1 MKTLFLHIG
10 LQKTGTS
17 SLQARL
23 MGADGPLAR
32 AGIDPLPG
40 VAGPGPA
47 HHNAAWEIA
56 GHRRHDPAL
65 PGMAALVAA
74 AHASSAERLFVSCEA
89 FGNLPAPRIADLTQR
104 LEGLRLRVVIVLRN
118 PLDWAESLYAQA
130 AKRSLPG
137 SFADFTDR
145 LADLGR
151 LDPGAILAR
160 WEAVFG
166 AGAITPLFHEDHP
179 DIARPVAALL
189 GLPPDRVP
197 SEAARQNQSL
207 NERFVAASQSILG
220 DCAAGRL
227 VLAGRPV
234 PPEAQGRVAWALLGA
249 GADDPAFHGRPVFL
263 DRDAATAF
271 LARFRSDHGP
281 LAARGPLPAR
291 WHTPDPAR
299 RAPLQAGPAER
310 ARLLAALEAENSL

>member
-1 MKTLFLHIG
+1 MKTLFLHVG

-17 SLQARL
+17 SLQTRL
-23 MGADGPLAR
+23 MGADGPLAA
-32 AGIDPLPG
+32 AGIDPLPA

-47 HHNAAWEIA
+47 HHNAAWEFA

-74 AHASSAERLFVSCEA
+74 AHASPAERLFVSCEA
-89 FGNLPAPRIADLTQR
+89 FGNLPAPRIADLARR

-137 SFADFTDR
+137 SFMEFTDR
-145 LADLGR
+145 LSDLGR

-166 AGAITPLFHEDHP
+166 SSAVIPLFHEDHP
-179 DIARPVAALL
+179 DIALPVAALP

-197 SEAARQNQSL
+197 PEARRANRSL
-207 NERFVAASQSILG
+207 NEVFVAASQTILA

-227 VLAGRPV
+227 VLAGRPI
-234 PPEAQGRVAWALLGA
+234 PPEAQGRLARALLAA
-249 GADDPAFHGRPVFL
+249 GAADPAFHGRPVFL
-263 DRDAATAF
+263 DRDAAAAF

-291 WHTPDPAR
+291 WQAPDPAR
-299 RAPLQAGPAER
+299 RAPRSAEAAHR
-310 ARLLAALEAENSL
+310 TRLLAALGAGDSL